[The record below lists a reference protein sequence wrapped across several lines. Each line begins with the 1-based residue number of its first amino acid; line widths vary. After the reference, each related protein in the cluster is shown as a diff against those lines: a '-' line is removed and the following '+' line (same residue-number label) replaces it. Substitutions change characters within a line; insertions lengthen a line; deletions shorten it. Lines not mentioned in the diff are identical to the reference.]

1 MKVFGPYKG
10 SKQNGGRPIYVF
22 KRKKKDG
29 TTVTTSSNK
38 ARVEY
43 ERDTGKTLS
52 RSTDVDHKDNG
63 GRAGKDGR
71 SNLQAM
77 SHSANVAKEN
87 KRRAKKTA
95 EPKKAVAKKAP
106 VKKATVKKAV
116 KKKP

>member
-1 MKVFGPYKG
+1 MKIFGPYKG

-38 ARVEY
+38 ARVDY
-43 ERDTGKTLS
+43 EKTTGKTLPKT
-52 RSTDVDHKDNG
+52 TDVDHKDNG
-63 GRAGKDGR
+63 GRAGRDGH
-71 SNLQAM
+71 SNLQTM

-87 KRRAKKTA
+87 KRRT
-95 EPKKAVAKKAP
+95 
-106 VKKATVKKAV
+106 VKKAAPKKRTVKKAV